1 MRSSI
6 ICFLH
11 RILFGWSNERGS
23 DGQGILDGWEVQQ
36 LMGKF
41 QWKQNLQLRRHELLK
56 DNIQMDLTEVIM
68 FCFELTEDSVL
79 WNACMNAGMNPVSCD
94 LCRLYYYRSLKEHSV
109 PAFVIHNTELYV
121 AAFLRE
127 PLDEHVA
134 KLPVSTRVLRT
145 SERVGLVRAR
155 LMGAKEAR
163 GQILTFL
170 DAHCECTIGMYQT

>member
-1 MRSSI
+1 
-6 ICFLH
+6 
-11 RILFGWSNERGS
+11 
-23 DGQGILDGWEVQQ
+23 
-36 LMGKF
+36 
-41 QWKQNLQLRRHELLK
+41 
-56 DNIQMDLTEVIM
+56 
-68 FCFELTEDSVL
+68 
-79 WNACMNAGMNPVSCD
+79 MNPVSCD
-94 LCRLYYYRSLKEHSV
+94 LCHLYYYRSLKEHSV
-109 PAFVIHNTELYV
+109 PAIVIHNTEIYV

-145 SERVGLVRAR
+145 NERVGLVRAR